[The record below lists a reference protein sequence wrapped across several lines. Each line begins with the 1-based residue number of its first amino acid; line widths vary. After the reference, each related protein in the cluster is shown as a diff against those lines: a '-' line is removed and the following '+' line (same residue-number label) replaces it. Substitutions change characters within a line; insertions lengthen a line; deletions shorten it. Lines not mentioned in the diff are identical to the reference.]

1 MTFGGVRRILLKWA
15 GKSKDKGNEG
25 DEGDEGDEED
35 TAPLSAPAP
44 LKKL

>member
-15 GKSKDKGNEG
+15 GKSK